1 MKYLEDFKEGEV
13 TTVGNYRVTEEEVLT
28 FARAY
33 DPQPIHT
40 DKAFAEASAFGG
52 LIASG
57 WHTCAIAMR
66 LLVDNFLD
74 GVAAIASP
82 GVDEIRWKKPVRPG
96 DTLRMRWTILEVRKS
111 RSKPDRGVLRAQSE
125 ILNQDDEVVMSHI
138 GMSMIHTRPKA

>member
-111 RSKPDRGVLRAQSE
+111 RSKPDRGVLRASSE

-138 GMSMIHTRPKA
+138 GMSMIHTRPEG

>member
-111 RSKPDRGVLRAQSE
+111 RSKPDRGVLRALSE

>member
-13 TTVGNYRVTEEEVLT
+13 TTVGHYRVTEEEVLT

-111 RSKPDRGVLRAQSE
+111 RSKPDRGVLRALSE

>member
-13 TTVGNYRVTEEEVLT
+13 TTVGSYTVTEAEVLT

-111 RSKPDRGVLRAQSE
+111 RSKPDRGVLRALSE

-138 GMSMIHTRPKA
+138 GMSMIHTRPES